1 MHGGRHSNDNVGV
14 ITGNAT
20 LPAHV
25 TVCAIST
32 ACPRK
37 SVLVHAKSRLYARG
51 HHTPRT
57 CTLSASTLLVAE
69 EMVADTTLVRCY
81 QLNKSPHVVAA
92 AAVGQAAGSADLRP
106 STAAVVV
113 PRLHTAPASPLTA
126 AEAAR
131 SPYSNAPSSP
141 PAGAMISC
149 LKIRCCQTLTRCLC
163 GAPRCRKTRESCNVH
178 TRTQI

>member
-1 MHGGRHSNDNVGV
+1 MHGGRHGGDNVGV
-14 ITGNAT
+14 ITGNAA
-20 LPAHV
+20 LHGHV
-25 TVCAIST
+25 TVFVTST

-37 SVLVHAKSRLYARG
+37 SVWRSANRG
-51 HHTPRT
+51 FMPKATT
-57 CTLSASTLLVAE
+57 TLPASMLLVAE
-69 EMVADTTLVRCY
+69 EIPADTTLVRCY